1 MTPGDIT
8 VLTDFAVALIGFSG
22 IVIAIIIA
30 VHGKNFAPLD
40 HFRTQNMLLGAFG
53 AAFGSLIPLIL
64 AAFGFAGD
72 DLWRLSSIFLAI
84 IIMLTSMV
92 VPVFSASRLEASVR
106 KQLSLWVWVL
116 FLGGNGVLSVWLLVS
131 AILAPSPG
139 VFVIALIWQ
148 LVMAS
153 ILFVRLVLTSRK

>member
-30 VHGKNFAPLD
+30 VHGKDFAPLD
-40 HFRTQNMLLGAFG
+40 HFRTFSMLMVAFG
-53 AAFGSLIPLIL
+53 AAFGSLIPLVL
-64 AAFGFAGD
+64 GAFGIVGN
-72 DLWRLSSIFLAI
+72 DLWRLSSIFLAVVI
-84 IIMLTSMV
+84 ILASMV
-92 VPVFSASRLEASVR
+92 GQTFAASKLEASVR

-116 FLGGNGVLSVWLLVS
+116 FVGGNGALSVWLLLS
-131 AILAPSPG
+131 AFLAPSPG

-148 LVMAS
+148 LILAS
-153 ILFVRLVLTSRK
+153 ILFVRLVLTPRK

>member
-30 VHGKNFAPLD
+30 VNGKKFAPLD
-40 HFRTQNMLLGAFG
+40 HFRTQSMLLGAFG

-64 AAFGFAGD
+64 AAFGFSGD
-72 DLWRLSSIFLAI
+72 DLWRLSSILLAVI
-84 IIMLTSMV
+84 IILTSMV
-92 VPVFSASRLEASVR
+92 GPVFAASLLEASVR
-106 KQLSLWVWVL
+106 KQLSLWVWIL
-116 FLGGNGVLSVWLLVS
+116 FLGGNGAMVLWLFINVMQT
-131 AILAPSPG
+131 ASPG

-148 LVMAS
+148 LVLAS
-153 ILFVRLVLTSRK
+153 ILFVRLVLTPRK

>member
-30 VHGKNFAPLD
+30 VHGKDFAPLD
-40 HFRTQNMLLGAFG
+40 FFRTQSMLLGAFG

-72 DLWRLSSIFLAI
+72 NLWRLSSIFLAI
-84 IIMLTSMV
+84 IIILASMV
-92 VPVFSASRLEASVR
+92 VPIFAASRLEASIR
-106 KQLSLWVWVL
+106 KQLSLWVWILFVGGSGAMVL
-116 FLGGNGVLSVWLLVS
+116 WLFIN
-131 AILAPSPG
+131 ATQTASPG
-139 VFVIALIWQ
+139 VFIIALIWQ
-148 LVMAS
+148 LIMAS
-153 ILFVRLVLTSRK
+153 ILFVRLVLTPRQ